1 MLCGWVA
8 DAEELVI
15 LWSTGLE
22 GRWTVSVFDLDN
34 NRRQSGRVEGSG
46 GFAEIYGDKEIPVLL
61 IMTQL
66 QCGLLAHEVVQE
78 IPNGFWSHVLVGA
91 GEVGKI
97 HYCGG
102 EASRKGWCAAPAALF
117 RP

>member
-1 MLCGWVA
+1 
-8 DAEELVI
+8 
-15 LWSTGLE
+15 
-22 GRWTVSVFDLDN
+22 
-34 NRRQSGRVEGSG
+34 
-46 GFAEIYGDKEIPVLL
+46 
-61 IMTQL
+61 MTQL

-102 EASRKGWCAAPAALF
+102 EASRKRCFAAPAALF
-117 RP
+117 RPAALKVLEAYRGVEGI